1 MPLEERRIRHQA
13 LLESCQQQ
21 DVHWWCDRFLSA
33 LRNAK
38 AHESGTPRLRL

>member
-21 DVHWWCDRFLSA
+21 DLHWWCDRFLSA

-38 AHESGTPRLRL
+38 AHESGSRRLRL

>member
-21 DVHWWCDRFLSA
+21 DVHLWCDRFLSA
-33 LRNAK
+33 LRNAQ
-38 AHESGTPRLRL
+38 AQESGTPWLRL